1 MTGKKKYDHAAELA
15 KGAKLTALSFDKL
28 QKVAV
33 TAPLVTVGGRPGAV
47 EFSGKAG
54 GRGTGIDGTM
64 SLWLSIF
71 RYNRPDGTVNHVA
84 GWNVT
89 LPLKA
94 GQTPEATAGDF
105 EKFINASP
113 SRPYRAKAVRNSLS
127 VKYEEKD

>member
-1 MTGKKKYDHAAELA
+1 MMGDKKYDQAVEMA

-33 TAPLVTVGGRPGAV
+33 TKGLVTVGGQPGSV
-47 EFSGKAG
+47 EFSGKAK

-94 GQTPEATAGDF
+94 GQKPEATAKDF
-105 EKFINASP
+105 EKFINSA
-113 SRPYRAKAVRNSLS
+113 SRPYRAKAVKTALS
-127 VKYEEKD
+127 ITYEAKD

>member
-1 MTGKKKYDHAAELA
+1 MTANKKYDPAAEMA

-28 QKVAV
+28 QKVSV
-33 TAPLVTVGGRPGAV
+33 TKPLVTVGGQPGAV
-47 EFSGKAG
+47 EFSGKAK

-64 SLWLSIF
+64 SIWLAIF

-94 GQTPEATAGDF
+94 GQKPEATAKDF
-105 EKFINASP
+105 EKFINSA
-113 SRPYRAKAVRNSLS
+113 SRPYRAKAVKNSLS
-127 VKYEEKD
+127 ITYEEKD